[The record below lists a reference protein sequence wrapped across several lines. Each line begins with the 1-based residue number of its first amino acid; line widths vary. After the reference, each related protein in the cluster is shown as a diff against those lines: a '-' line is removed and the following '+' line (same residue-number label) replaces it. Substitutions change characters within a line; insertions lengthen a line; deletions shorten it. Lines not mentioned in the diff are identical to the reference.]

1 MINIEVNW
9 FMKKRGKQ
17 NEWIDKKSNNKK
29 IFLLKINRKIKRIN
43 ILNKREKIICFFYFV
58 YSCKEKI

>member
-17 NEWIDKKSNNKK
+17 NEWIERKSNNKK
-29 IFLLKINRKIKRIN
+29 IFLLKTNKEMKRIN
-43 ILNKREKIICFFYFV
+43 ILNKREKIIWFSYFV
-58 YSCKEKI
+58 HSCKEKI